1 MSASRTGSPSRTGVF
16 QNSGTFLLILAIAA
30 GFGIEI
36 ATNSVGNDDALLKLG
51 ALPDNGQLRGE
62 VWRFATYSF
71 LHFNWLHLLLN
82 VGLLLWIG
90 RIVEQQVSIRRGAL
104 IYFASVVCS
113 AAVILLVHNWHP
125 KEGATVGAS
134 GGVFGLLGAAL
145 IISYRQNGH
154 DRLRRSVWIVLAA
167 GFGVSLL
174 PDISMA
180 GHIGGIIGGVPL
192 ALLVKARRNEN

>member
-1 MSASRTGSPSRTGVF
+1 MSASHTGIF
-16 QNSGTFLLILAIAA
+16 QNRGTILLIVAIAIA
-30 GFGIEI
+30 FGIEV
-36 ATNSVGNDDALLKLG
+36 ATNSVGNNDALLKLG

-62 VWRFATYSF
+62 FWRIATYSF

-82 VGLLLWIG
+82 VGLLFWIG
-90 RIVEQQVSIRRGAL
+90 RSVEQQLGNGRGAL
-104 IYFASVVCS
+104 IYFVSVIWS

-145 IISYRQNGH
+145 IISYRQNG
-154 DRLRRSVWIVLAA
+154 DNRLRKSLWIVLLA

-180 GHIGGIIGGVPL
+180 GHIGGIIGGVPV
-192 ALLVKARRNEN
+192 ALLVNVRRNEN

>member
-1 MSASRTGSPSRTGVF
+1 MSTSRTAVF
-16 QNSGTFLLILAIAA
+16 QNRGTIVLILAITV

-51 ALPDNGQLRGE
+51 ALPDNGQLHGE
-62 VWRFATYSF
+62 VWRIATYSF

-82 VGLLLWIG
+82 VGLLFWIG
-90 RIVEQQVSIRRGAL
+90 RIVEQEVGAGQGAL
-104 IYFASVVCS
+104 IYFVSVICS

-125 KEGATVGAS
+125 KQGGTVGAS

-145 IISYRQNGH
+145 IISYRQNGER
-154 DRLRRSVWIVLAA
+154 RLQKWLWIVLLA
-167 GFGVSLL
+167 GFVVSLL
-174 PDISMA
+174 PDVSMA

>member
-1 MSASRTGSPSRTGVF
+1 MKLERNR
-16 QNSGTFLLILAIAA
+16 GTIVLMLTIAV

-36 ATNSVGNDDALLKLG
+36 ATNSIGNDAALLKLG
-51 ALPDNGQLRGE
+51 ALPDDGQLRGE
-62 VWRFATYSF
+62 FWRIATYSF

-82 VGLLLWIG
+82 VGLLFWIG
-90 RIVEQQVSIRRGAL
+90 RIVEQQIGTARGAL
-104 IYFASVVCS
+104 IYFVSVLFS

-145 IISYRQNGH
+145 IVSYRH
-154 DRLRRSVWIVLAA
+154 DRLRRSLLIVLAV
-167 GFGVSLL
+167 GFGISLL

-180 GHIGGIIGGVPL
+180 GHIGGIIGGIL
-192 ALLVKARRNEN
+192 AALVGEMRRTENWRVQR

>member
-1 MSASRTGSPSRTGVF
+1 MSTSRTAVF
-16 QNSGTFLLILAIAA
+16 QNRGTIVLILALTV

-36 ATNSVGNDDALLKLG
+36 ATHSVGNDDALLKLG
-51 ALPDNGQLRGE
+51 ALPDNGQLHGE
-62 VWRFATYSF
+62 VWRIATYSF

-82 VGLLLWIG
+82 VGLLFWIG
-90 RIVEQQVSIRRGAL
+90 RIVEQQLGTGRGAL
-104 IYFASVVCS
+104 IYFVSVICS
-113 AAVILLVHNWHP
+113 AAVILLVHNLHP

-154 DRLRRSVWIVLAA
+154 DRLRRSLWIVLAT